1 MAKQVSQM
9 DPGGD
14 RLTIGAVQALLA
26 QGKKPGD
33 VIVTIVDY
41 NDDTERLVREGWI
54 SAAMVQ
60 VPVTMGR
67 WGIRVAVLALEKK
80 PIPPNLLTPI
90 YVVTKDN
97 ADQIDVTGVRQ
108 PEGWRP
114 PLPSGW
120 PRPTMHVLI
129 APLGGPTMRRWLPVL
144 LLLALV
150 LPFDAPAQAPAVKIG
165 LLLPYTGVLSV
176 QGIDTTNGFELYLTK
191 IGRKAGGRAIEVLKE
206 DDEAKPDV
214 ALTKIKKLVE
224 RDHVD
229 FLVGP
234 VSSVV
239 AVAIRSYVHEQQTPL
254 IVPVAFTRVLTS
266 PQQAS
271 PSIFRIAE
279 TTDQSNYP
287 MGAWMMKN
295 TKYRRVVVMATDF
308 VAGRHA
314 VEAFI
319 AGFKAAGGDIVKE
332 IYPPL
337 NTPDFA
343 PYLAQA
349 GAEKADAVYAWFAG
363 ADAIR
368 FVKQYREYGIGEK
381 MPLTGHAVLVDDTIM
396 PAVGDAA
403 LGIVTMGSYTSTL
416 DNPENKAFVAE
427 YDKRYKTWP
436 SRYSDA
442 GWMTLELIAQAL
454 DDLKGD
460 LSHRDKVREALKN
473 ALPKLKTPRGH
484 LEFDQYRQVI
494 TPIYVTRAEKVGGR
508 YVNTVIERIP
518 NVRQEDVWGWWN
530 KK

>member
-1 MAKQVSQM
+1 MRRFR
-9 DPGGD
+9 P
-14 RLTIGAVQALLA
+14 
-26 QGKKPGD
+26 
-33 VIVTIVDY
+33 
-41 NDDTERLVREGWI
+41 
-54 SAAMVQ
+54 
-60 VPVTMGR
+60 
-67 WGIRVAVLALEKK
+67 VLAFL
-80 PIPPNLLTPI
+80 
-90 YVVTKDN
+90 
-97 ADQIDVTGVRQ
+97 
-108 PEGWRP
+108 
-114 PLPSGW
+114 
-120 PRPTMHVLI
+120 VLI
-129 APLGGPTMRRWLPVL
+129 ALLP
-144 LLLALV
+144 
-150 LPFDAPAQAPAVKIG
+150 PFATPAQPPAVKIG

-176 QGIDTTNGFELYLTK
+176 QGIDTTNGVELYLSK
-191 IGRKAGGRAIEVLKE
+191 IGRMAGGRAIEVLKE

-224 RDHVD
+224 RDRVD

-239 AVAIRSYVHEQQTPL
+239 AVAIRNYVHEQQTPL
-254 IVPVAFTRVLTS
+254 VVPVAFTRVLTS

-271 PSIFRIAE
+271 PSIFRLAE

-287 MGAWMMKN
+287 MGAWMIKN

-319 AGFKAAGGDIVKE
+319 AGFKAAGGEIVKE
-332 IYPPL
+332 IYPAL

-349 GAEKADAVYAWFAG
+349 SAEKADAVYAWFAG
-363 ADAIR
+363 ADALR
-368 FVKQYREYGIGEK
+368 FVKQYKEYGIGEK
-381 MPLTGHAVLVDDTIM
+381 LPLFGHAVLADDTIM
-396 PAVGDAA
+396 PAIGDAA
-403 LGIVTMGSYTSTL
+403 LGIVTMGSYTAAL

-442 GWMTLELIAQAL
+442 GWMSLELIAQAL
-454 DDLKGD
+454 DDLNGD
-460 LSHRDKVREALKN
+460 LSNRDRVRDALKS

-484 LEFDQYRQVI
+484 LEFDQYRQVV
-494 TPIYVTRAEKVGGR
+494 TPIYITKVEKQSGR
-508 YVNTVIERIP
+508 YVNVVIERIP